1 MRFEANSKYNNCYY
15 YFIIFCCILYTI
27 INIIIGSLLVFFD
40 QHAVHERIRLEALT
54 EGNTTL

>member
-15 YFIIFCCILYTI
+15 YFIIFCYILYTI
-27 INIIIGSLLVFFD
+27 IYIVGSLLVFFD